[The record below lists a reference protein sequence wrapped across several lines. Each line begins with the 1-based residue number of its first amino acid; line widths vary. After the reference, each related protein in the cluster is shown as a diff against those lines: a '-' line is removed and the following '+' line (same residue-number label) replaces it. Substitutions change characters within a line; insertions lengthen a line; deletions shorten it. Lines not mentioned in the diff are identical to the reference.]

1 MRFTSA
7 STPWKKY
14 VDWCNIMSIIFYII
28 FGPCITTLK
37 TSLCF
42 EFKEF
47 IPSAISSSGNI
58 YGMILESAD
67 VLFVSSSSES
77 LLLGYSALG
86 VSLF

>member
-1 MRFTSA
+1 M
-7 STPWKKY
+7 P
-14 VDWCNIMSIIFYII
+14 IIFYII

-37 TSLCF
+37 ASLCI

-58 YGMILESAD
+58 CGMILGSAD